1 MRDTDSACALFL
13 RETAQNTGRRPSVF
27 LTRKTTTQRGF
38 KHCGVKKGTEVPLAS
53 SPRVSEMADGASAS
67 LGRANPQQPAF
78 RSRKG
83 GTTASPRAQVG
94 PAAFS
99 CQVIFPTLPRNW
111 DIVARGE
118 KLLMSSLVAK
128 RKGPEALT
136 GASRLFGDESR
147 PLCASPPVGLCAD
160 MKTLRPRV
168 RYPGVHRAPGH
179 LV

>member
-1 MRDTDSACALFL
+1 M
-13 RETAQNTGRRPSVF
+13 
-27 LTRKTTTQRGF
+27 
-38 KHCGVKKGTEVPLAS
+38 
-53 SPRVSEMADGASAS
+53 
-67 LGRANPQQPAF
+67 
-78 RSRKG
+78 
-83 GTTASPRAQVG
+83 
-94 PAAFS
+94 
-99 CQVIFPTLPRNW
+99 IFPTLPRNW

-128 RKGPEALT
+128 RKGPEALI